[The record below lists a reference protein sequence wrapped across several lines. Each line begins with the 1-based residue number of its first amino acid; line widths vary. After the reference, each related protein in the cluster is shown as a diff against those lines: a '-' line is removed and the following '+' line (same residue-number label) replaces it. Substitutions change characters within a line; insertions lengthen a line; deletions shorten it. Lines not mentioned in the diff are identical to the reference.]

1 MCFEVNFQKNPVLEQ
16 TCINFQFYSNHF
28 LAVNINVYNILP
40 GSSKGNF
47 FSNAACKFRK
57 TSITYLSLYWVL
69 LSVPDETLALVQE
82 ILLDN
87 TPESFQSFL
96 DEVLESVSSNGK
108 TVYIMVDFNITLLN
122 VETWK
127 VDLEVHQKLL
137 TFSTIES
144 YSFFATIDKP
154 TRVYNNSATLID
166 NIFANNVCW
175 KITNGYI
182 ISDSDH
188 YSQFCIV
195 ESSYQKIIQRAYDAK
210 FLSILEG
217 ELRINVVKATKC

>member
-1 MCFEVNFQKNPVLEQ
+1 
-16 TCINFQFYSNHF
+16 
-28 LAVNINVYNILP
+28 
-40 GSSKGNF
+40 
-47 FSNAACKFRK
+47 
-57 TSITYLSLYWVL
+57 
-69 LSVPDETLALVQE
+69 
-82 ILLDN
+82 
-87 TPESFQSFL
+87 
-96 DEVLESVSSNGK
+96 
-108 TVYIMVDFNITLLN
+108 MVDFNITLLN

-166 NIFANNVCW
+166 NIFANNVCR
-175 KITNGYI
+175 KITNANI

-195 ESSYQKIIQRAYDAK
+195 ESSYQKIIPKACDAK
-210 FLSILEG
+210 FLLILEG